1 MRSCD
6 QNLNTTICVLLAEGV
21 TRKVP
26 HMDKWIELVKAKM
39 SELKIT
45 QTELGERVGM
55 SQGGIGHWLNKRRE
69 PGVAEMNRVLQAL
82 GMDFLEVAMV
92 IREPQPVANDD
103 MPLTQKYNPYFRYPV
118 SEWSAP
124 LQARESAPQPYGKPE
139 DKQRFELTD
148 YHARGAAFW
157 LRVSGDSMTAPKGT
171 SIPEGML
178 ILVDP
183 EAEAV
188 PGKLVIAQW
197 SDSHEAIF
205 RKLDEEGG
213 QRYLIPLNPTWP
225 KALFTE
231 ECRILGVVVQAT
243 ARF

>member
-1 MRSCD
+1 MCFDGRSRPR
-6 QNLNTTICVLLAEGV
+6 I
-21 TRKVP
+21 VP

-45 QTELGERVGM
+45 QEILGERVGM

-69 PGVAEMNRVLQAL
+69 PGVDEMNRVLQAL
-82 GMDFLEVAMV
+82 GLGFLEVALV
-92 IREPQPVANDD
+92 IREPQEVQDEEI
-103 MPLTQKYNPYFRYPV
+103 PLAHKYNPYFRYPV
-118 SEWSAP
+118 SNW
-124 LQARESAPQPYGKPE
+124 RETAEVRDGEPAAYGKG
-139 DKQRFELTD
+139 RFELTD

-157 LRVSGDSMTAPKGT
+157 LQVVGDAMTAPSGI
-171 SIPEGML
+171 SIAEGML

-183 EAEAV
+183 AVEAL

-197 SDSHEAIF
+197 PDSAEATF
-205 RKLDEEGG
+205 RKLIEEGG
-213 QRYLIPLNPTWP
+213 QRYLVPLNPTYP

-231 ECRILGVVVQAT
+231 ECRIIGVVVQAT